1 MILTVKVNNESTF
14 RLVRFDAQQFL
25 MNRELYIQ
33 GTDFGAVKNA
43 FNNIQQ
49 LDVYSDETLLSSFT
63 NYDTYDHIAYLGT
76 DYVQHED
83 IFTDVIVVQLTKADI
98 IEQVKRLDA
107 QINPVIDYNS
117 MSLEDY
123 KDIKIKEI
131 QSAVQADIFAG
142 RDITLP
148 SGSTEH
154 FEFTLE
160 DQSNIANLYM
170 TVISSNGKITALPF
184 HSHGNY
190 CREYP
195 VADIV
200 MIYIEMQ
207 KCITEKTTVANFTI
221 QKVREAQSK
230 DEVDEVFYGMEF
242 DTETSAQI
250 YAILSATL
258 ETINTMLRELG
269 FLPDDSEE

>member
-98 IEQVKRLDA
+98 VEQVKRLDA
-107 QINPVIDYNS
+107 QINPVIDYDS

-269 FLPDDSEE
+269 FDSEE